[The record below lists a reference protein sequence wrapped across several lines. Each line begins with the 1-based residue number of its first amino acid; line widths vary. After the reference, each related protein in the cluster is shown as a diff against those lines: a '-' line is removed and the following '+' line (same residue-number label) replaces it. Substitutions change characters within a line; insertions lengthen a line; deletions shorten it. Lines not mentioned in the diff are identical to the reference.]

1 VDPDYFLRRMQWWE
15 VQLYLDGLNM
25 RDRATWES
33 TRFMTHSIAC
43 MFCKDVE
50 RDQRAWMPLPWEQS
64 DEDTD
69 QPEITEDY
77 VEQMRDL
84 IRRENEQLKAQG

>member
-1 VDPDYFLRRMQWWE
+1 MQWWE

-50 RDQRAWMPLPWEQS
+50 RNQQEWMPFAWEH
-64 DEDTD
+64 ENDTTD
-69 QPEITEDY
+69 PIEPTEDY
-77 VEQMRDL
+77 IQQMRDL
-84 IRRENEQLKAQG
+84 IRRENEQLKVQS